1 MSAKPKNFLSLSA
14 WSSAWGEKWGK
25 GAGRV
30 CESEFWKNFLSL
42 LELGPKGGV
51 HGPKKIFFFSKNEF
65 FFAQKSDRPNFLL
78 KAAKNRF
85 VSGHLPKTVFFPA
98 AWHSKSLSF
107 LFTLDKLWNFF

>member
-1 MSAKPKNFLSLSA
+1 MSAKPENFLSLSA

-25 GAGRV
+25 GAGRGF
-30 CESEFWKNFLSL
+30 ESEFWQIPLSA
-42 LELGPKGGV
+42 GAGTKGG
-51 HGPKKIFFFSKNEF
+51 GTRSKKNFFFSKNEF
-65 FFAQKSDRPNFLL
+65 FFAQKSDRPNYLL

-107 LFTLDKLWNFF
+107 LFTLEELWNFF